1 MFKDY
6 DPDQDGFIEEKEF
19 MKFWKNSV
27 FDSEQIVWQNIF
39 NLGYRY
45 DLLPQALD
53 GEDPEIYQKRQI
65 IEVMPRYKLAAN
77 QVSFNS
83 IFSLVE
89 TMNPDVANAAWSLI
103 KTISTN
109 PILYKKV
116 LALDRDPNFNW
127 VDIFDMNSINKMLY
141 VLQIVEALI
150 DEQSFIKEQA
160 VLSSDED
167 TWK

>member
-53 GEDPEIYQKRQI
+53 GEDPEIYQKR
-65 IEVMPRYKLAAN
+65 
-77 QVSFNS
+77 
-83 IFSLVE
+83 
-89 TMNPDVANAAWSLI
+89 
-103 KTISTN
+103 
-109 PILYKKV
+109 
-116 LALDRDPNFNW
+116 
-127 VDIFDMNSINKMLY
+127 
-141 VLQIVEALI
+141 
-150 DEQSFIKEQA
+150 
-160 VLSSDED
+160 
-167 TWK
+167 